1 MENQE
6 QVETK
11 VTTVSNPAPEQV
23 VKTVKTVTPPP
34 TAAVGHEP
42 PQKVYQTKKA
52 IFRTYQIIW
61 YILGLIEVLLGFRI
75 FLKMLG
81 ANPFSGFANL
91 IYSVTDPLALPFYG
105 VFGVTVTQGSV
116 FEWSTIVAGIV
127 YALFAYGLVE
137 LMQLIKPTNQVEV
150 EQTVDSQ

>member
-6 QVETK
+6 QTETK
-11 VTTVSNPAPEQV
+11 VTSVSNPAPQQV
-23 VKTVKTVTPPP
+23 VKTVKTVTPPE
-34 TAAVGHEP
+34 VGHEP

-52 IFRTYQIIW
+52 IFRTYQVIW

-81 ANPFSGFANL
+81 ANPFSGFTDL

-105 VFGVTVTQGSV
+105 IFGVTVTDRSV

-127 YALFAYGLVE
+127 YALLAYGIIQ
-137 LMQLIKPTNQVEV
+137 LMQLVKPTNPREV
-150 EQTVDSQ
+150 EQSVDTP